1 MVWELDHL
9 LDYHDGG
16 RLTCNQYVTELKD
29 LVARHPSFIDGFA
42 HLGFALLEQDKPKL
56 ALGAGLCGLALGEE
70 AIPPDFEGKVE
81 WSFLENRPFLRA
93 AHGVVLCHL
102 RLGQRLKAIPLMEKM
117 LAWNPNDN
125 QGIRFIIGSDYLRS
139 GMEDKAAAIFHAEGP
154 HYPPYRYELGLLLF
168 RAGRHQAAGYQS
180 PPWLCRERIHRRDP
194 LRHSGSPAA
203 PHLARLQLRRGGT
216 GAGLRVTIRRSL
228 ASQPGGGDLLRW
240 LHMHPKIMAERGAI
254 LEWREALLWEHDV
267 ERRRMILDCE
277 ETSLKRIDDPVA
289 GHRH

>member
-9 LDYHDGG
+9 LDYHDDG
-16 RLTCNQYVTELKD
+16 RLTRNQYVTELKD
-29 LVARHPSFIDGFA
+29 LVARHPGFIDGHA
-42 HLGFALLEQDKPKL
+42 HLAFALLEQDKPKL
-56 ALGAGLCGLALGEE
+56 ALGAGLCGLALGDE

-93 AHGVVLCHL
+93 AHSVVLCYL

-168 RAGRHQAAGYQS
+168 RKGRHQAPATSLRHGFIENGYVAEI
-180 PPWLCRERIHRRDP
+180 LCGTPDP
-194 LRHSGSPAA
+194 LPLPIWRRITCYDTAIFGVAA
-203 PHLARLQLRRGGT
+203 
-216 GAGLRVTIRRSL
+216 
-228 ASQPGGGDLLRW
+228 
-240 LHMHPKIMAERGAI
+240 
-254 LEWREALLWEHDV
+254 
-267 ERRRMILDCE
+267 RRR
-277 ETSLKRIDDPVA
+277 
-289 GHRH
+289 